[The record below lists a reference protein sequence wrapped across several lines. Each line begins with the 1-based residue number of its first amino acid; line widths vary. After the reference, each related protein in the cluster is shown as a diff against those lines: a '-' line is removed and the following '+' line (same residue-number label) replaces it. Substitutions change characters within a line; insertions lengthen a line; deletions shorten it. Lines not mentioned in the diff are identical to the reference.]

1 MDFGKRATSFRVS
14 WHGQEY
20 GILDSFIVS
29 STPSHVM
36 KKLRGMGKPEMEA
49 RHIAFQ
55 EEDRGSYLGA
65 ILCGIGGERQPG
77 A

>member
-1 MDFGKRATSFRVS
+1 
-14 WHGQEY
+14 
-20 GILDSFIVS
+20 
-29 STPSHVM
+29 M
-36 KKLRGMGKPEMEA
+36 KKLRSMGKPEMEA